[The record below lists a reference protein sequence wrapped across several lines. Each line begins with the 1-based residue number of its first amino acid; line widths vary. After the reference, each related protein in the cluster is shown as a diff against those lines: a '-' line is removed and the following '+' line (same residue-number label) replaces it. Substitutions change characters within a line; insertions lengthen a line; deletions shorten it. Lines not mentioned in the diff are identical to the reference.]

1 MAMLFGTPQGRLSG
15 GYKASLV
22 ARVHMRL
29 GNWRKSVMPSEVS
42 VNLAICRL
50 YYVIAASVLVT
61 EPLHLH
67 AQHLCIIVYGTWE
80 NKCFLQG
87 VLCEAAERCPR

>member
-1 MAMLFGTPQGRLSG
+1 MAMLFGTQQGRLSG

-42 VNLAICRL
+42 VNLTVCIL
-50 YYVIAASVLVT
+50 FNVIAASVLIT
-61 EPLHLH
+61 EPLHKQ
-67 AQHLCIIVYGTWE
+67 AQHFCIYGTWSSMTMP
-80 NKCFLQG
+80 
-87 VLCEAAERCPR
+87 PRATRKTS

>member
-1 MAMLFGTPQGRLSG
+1 MGPAMAMLFGTPQGRLSG

-42 VNLAICRL
+42 HIQTSICK
-50 YYVIAASVLVT
+50 
-61 EPLHLH
+61 
-67 AQHLCIIVYGTWE
+67 Q
-80 NKCFLQG
+80 
-87 VLCEAAERCPR
+87 EA

>member
-42 VNLAICRL
+42 HIQMSMIVPAKCLTSPVFPQLAH
-50 YYVIAASVLVT
+50 V
-61 EPLHLH
+61 
-67 AQHLCIIVYGTWE
+67 
-80 NKCFLQG
+80 K
-87 VLCEAAERCPR
+87 

>member
-15 GYKASLV
+15 GYQASLV

-42 VNLAICRL
+42 PIQTPMTVQKA
-50 YYVIAASVLVT
+50 
-61 EPLHLH
+61 
-67 AQHLCIIVYGTWE
+67 
-80 NKCFLQG
+80 
-87 VLCEAAERCPR
+87 

>member
-29 GNWRKSVMPSEVS
+29 GIWRSLCMPSEVQS
-42 VNLAICRL
+42 TYRTLSIHVAEPGVCL
-50 YYVIAASVLVT
+50 VASS
-61 EPLHLH
+61 
-67 AQHLCIIVYGTWE
+67 C
-80 NKCFLQG
+80 
-87 VLCEAAERCPR
+87 

>member
-42 VNLAICRL
+42 HIQASRILQAKDLTSLVSPQLAD
-50 YYVIAASVLVT
+50 V
-61 EPLHLH
+61 
-67 AQHLCIIVYGTWE
+67 
-80 NKCFLQG
+80 K
-87 VLCEAAERCPR
+87 